1 MDAEYYSTNIFKPIQ
16 AISKHFVRYIGIVL
30 LTAIIFPG
38 LANKAKAASILSDF
52 SRASSYIDNQWYHFL
67 DHGQY
72 QYLDRGQYHLI
83 GELNYFL
90 GHQFHP
96 RLHEKDMDQKIRFT
110 NILNKGWFIFLD
122 EQFPVNEHA
131 LKNNY
136 YFNAQYSIDR
146 QHYYFSDKGQ
156 YNYLEKRQYNL
167 LGGFANSYRY
177 PYHRRQLETGTT
189 TTNVI
194 TNPEP
199 STIGLFGLGAIVVLV
214 LRKKSRVVGLT

>member
-16 AISKHFVRYIGIVL
+16 TISKHFVRYIGVVL

-38 LANKAKAASILSDF
+38 LANKAKAASMLSDF

-90 GHQFHP
+90 GHQFYP
-96 RLHEKDMDQKIRFT
+96 GLYEKDMGQTIRFT
-110 NILNKGWFIFLD
+110 NILNKGWFMFLD
-122 EQFPVNEHA
+122 EQFPVNEHTF
-131 LKNNY
+131 KNNY
-136 YFNAQYSIDR
+136 YFNAQDSIDR

-167 LGGFANSYRY
+167 LGGLAYSYRY
-177 PYHRRQLETGTT
+177 PYHRRQLAGEMETID
-189 TTNVI
+189 VV

-199 STIGLFGLGAIVVLV
+199 STIAFLGLGALGIAL
-214 LRKKSRVVGLT
+214 LRKKKKTQVAA

>member
-16 AISKHFVRYIGIVL
+16 TISKHFVRYIGIVL

-38 LANKAKAASILSDF
+38 LAHKAKATSMLSDF
-52 SRASSYIDNQWYHFL
+52 SRASSYIDSQWYYFL

-72 QYLDRGQYHLI
+72 QYLDRAQYHLI
-83 GELNYFL
+83 GELGYFL
-90 GHQFHP
+90 GHQFYP
-96 RLHEKDMDQKIRFT
+96 RLYENDVDQNIRFT
-110 NILNKGWFIFLD
+110 NILNKGWFMFLD

-136 YFNAQYSIDR
+136 YFNAQDSIDR

-167 LGGFANSYRY
+167 LGGLAYSYRY
-177 PYHRRQLETGTT
+177 PCYRRQLAEGIETI
-189 TTNVI
+189 NAV

-199 STIGLFGLGAIVVLV
+199 STIVFLGLGALGIAV
-214 LRKKSRVVGLT
+214 LRKKKRTRETA

>member
-16 AISKHFVRYIGIVL
+16 AISKYFVRYIGIVL

-38 LANKAKAASILSDF
+38 LANNAKATSMLSDF
-52 SRASSYIDNQWYHFL
+52 SRASTYIDSQWYYFL

-90 GHQFHP
+90 GHQFYP
-96 RLHEKDMDQKIRFT
+96 RLYEKDLDQKIRFT
-110 NILNKGWFIFLD
+110 NILNKGWFMFLD
-122 EQFPVNEHA
+122 EQFPVNEHP

-136 YFNAQYSIDR
+136 YFNAQDSIDR
-146 QHYYFSDKGQ
+146 QHYHFSDKGQ
-156 YNYLEKRQYNL
+156 YNYLEKRQYDL
-167 LGGFANSYRY
+167 LGGLNYSYRY
-177 PYHRRQLETGTT
+177 PFYRRQLGEGIETID
-189 TTNVI
+189 VV

-199 STIGLFGLGAIVVLV
+199 STIGIFGLGAVWLIV
-214 LRKKSRVVGLT
+214 LRKKRRALVAA